1 MDSTDALS
9 CTMSR
14 YIYNIYTAGT
24 RYCAC
29 AALRANVAGRIGNMD
44 SVQLSQHFLPAS
56 DRDRISPAESA
67 FLISWDNAMIWDF
80 KREGDALFRNL
91 QVS

>member
-1 MDSTDALS
+1 MHD
-9 CTMSR
+9 R
-14 YIYNIYTAGT
+14 YIDIYGRHPLLRMRGAT
-24 RYCAC
+24 RKRSRPNREYGFSPAESAFSAC
-29 AALRANVAGRIGNMD
+29 IG
-44 SVQLSQHFLPAS
+44 S